1 MKTQLNLLSPS
12 KTCEH
17 SAVTLLFYLE
27 AAIKS
32 NGICNQACYCG
43 ESHGSY
49 RIQRTGDSEEAARA
63 YDQAA
68 VLLRGPNTRT
78 NFLTTHVSR
87 DFPLASRIK
96 NLLNIKNI
104 AKQKSLDCLADST
117 SSANS
122 VQSTT
127 TSVTNLNIENSS
139 SPISNC
145 DDPISSENE
154 QRSYIFDKVL
164 SCDQEIIQES
174 QSFDSN
180 SFQSTTSPVSNCDD
194 PISSEYAQRNYLD
207 ETVLSFDDQESQL
220 FDDSNAYKPD
230 LDIVISPSSCF
241 SSFEEGLEFAQELL
255 DIPTKTAM
263 GFTEFEVMKVERE
276 ISASLYAVDG
286 VQDYMEIIRHPYE
299 SLWDYPLSCTL

>member
-1 MKTQLNLLSPS
+1 MEINFQKQHQTEPISTNKVTKSKGRKRSKWSNNFVGVRQRPS
-12 KTCEH
+12 GKWVAE
-17 SAVTLLFYLE
+17 
-27 AAIKS
+27 IKDTTKKIRMWL
-32 NGICNQACYCG
+32 GTYETA
-43 ESHGSY
+43 
-49 RIQRTGDSEEAARA
+49 EEAARA
-63 YDQAA
+63 YDKAA

-117 SSANS
+117 SSTNS

-127 TSVTNLNIENSS
+127 ASVTNLNIENSS

-180 SFQSTTSPVSNCDD
+180 SFQSTTSQTSPVSNCDD

-207 ETVLSFDDQESQL
+207 ETVLSCL
-220 FDDSNAYKPD
+220 M
-230 LDIVISPSSCF
+230 IVTR
-241 SSFEEGLEFAQELL
+241 LEFAQELL

-276 ISASLYAVDG
+276 ISASLYAVNG
-286 VQDYMEIIRHPYE
+286 VQDYMEIIRYPYE